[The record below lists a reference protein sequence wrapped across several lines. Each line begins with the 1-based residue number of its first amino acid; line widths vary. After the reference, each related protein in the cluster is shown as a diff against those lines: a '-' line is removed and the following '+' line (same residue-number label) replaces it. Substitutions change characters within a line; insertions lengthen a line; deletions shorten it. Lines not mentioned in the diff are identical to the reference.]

1 MSMFAH
7 VSLDHSPSALVPIS
21 GHFKTRVMAIYFTK
35 HEAIFYPIVFFLQKS
50 SQCTAL
56 DDQARS
62 LILEMRMIGLIG
74 DIFEI
79 EPERLFFRV
88 SH

>member
-35 HEAIFYPIVFFLQKS
+35 HEAIFYPIVFFPKVI
-50 SQCTAL
+50 T
-56 DDQARS
+56 
-62 LILEMRMIGLIG
+62 MRRFGRPGQITDTGNE
-74 DIFEI
+74 D
-79 EPERLFFRV
+79 ERADRRYLRN
-88 SH
+88 